1 MTTLRST
8 CFVLLATVLL
18 ASSAWAQSVSKPLNL
33 KLPPSSDLP
42 ASNASDARPASASTA
57 PGVYYG
63 DTSGVTVVG
72 RAASNPDTATDG
84 CDDATYNKPQAHGS
98 VAVGVAAGNHVS
110 GNYQSGTV
118 NITKPLGDCKHPSGI
133 LSITAHASQ
142 SRFNYSRRR
151 H

>member
-1 MTTLRST
+1 MTTLRIT
-8 CFVLLATVLL
+8 CFALLTTGLL
-18 ASSAWAQSVSKPLNL
+18 ASSAWAQNDSKPLNL
-33 KLPPSSDLP
+33 KLPPGSSDLP
-42 ASNASDARPASASTA
+42 ASNASSAKPASASTA

-63 DTSGVTVVG
+63 DTSGATV
-72 RAASNPDTATDG
+72 AANNSNAATDS
-84 CDDATYNKPQAHGS
+84 CDDATYKKPQVHGR

-118 NITKPLGDCKHPSGI
+118 NITKPLGDCKHPTGI

-142 SRFNYSRRR
+142 SRFDYSRRR